1 MACRAALAVLEQFEK
16 KGLLLRA
23 DEIGKRVLEKF
34 KELQESH
41 PVIGDVRG
49 LGAMVGMELVVDRK
63 TKEPATTFAKQL
75 INRCREKGLIL
86 IQAGTH
92 SNIIRPLMPLV
103 ITDKQLEKGLSII
116 QESLTEIE

>member
-23 DEIGKRVLEKF
+23 EKIGGRVLEKF
-34 KELQESH
+34 RELQENHS
-41 PVIGDVRG
+41 VIGDVRG

-63 TKEPATTFAKQL
+63 TKEPATGFTKQL
-75 INRCREKGLIL
+75 IIRCREKGLIL
-86 IQAGTH
+86 IQAGTY

-103 ITDKQLEKGLSII
+103 ITDDQLEKGLSII